1 MEDIPEWFRGARLNF
16 AENLLHFDDDEVA
29 LYTAGEG
36 QEVQAITF
44 HQLRNK
50 VTVLASAL
58 KNHGVKKGDR
68 IVGVL
73 EVTITLVSF
82 INALSK
88 ESNADCS
95 AIVITLQNF
104 YSKKIPRRRLIL
116 LILWPFFT
124 LKLVDNIV
132 W

>member
-1 MEDIPEWFRGARLNF
+1 M
-16 AENLLHFDDDEVA
+16 
-29 LYTAGEG
+29 
-36 QEVQAITF
+36 
-44 HQLRNK
+44 
-50 VTVLASAL
+50 LASAL